1 MLDKTK
7 FVRSILEKMDNLKW
21 DENLS
26 TSEVLLYSVR
36 EVLYRLDQEI
46 ELGNITIEGD
56 EGYTRFSSIF
66 HDMVNKYSYQ
76 DVEIA
81 TSGKITKA
89 RIKQSADEIISELVE
104 RSKTDAKTKNLLKTI
119 GILP

>member
-7 FVRSILEKMDNLKW
+7 FVKSVLEKMDNLKW

-26 TSEVLLYSVR
+26 TTEVLLYSVR

-56 EGYTRFSSIF
+56 EGYTKFSSIF
-66 HDMVNKYSYQ
+66 HDMVNKYSYR
-76 DVEIA
+76 DV
-81 TSGKITKA
+81 
-89 RIKQSADEIISELVE
+89 
-104 RSKTDAKTKNLLKTI
+104 KTV
-119 GILP
+119 